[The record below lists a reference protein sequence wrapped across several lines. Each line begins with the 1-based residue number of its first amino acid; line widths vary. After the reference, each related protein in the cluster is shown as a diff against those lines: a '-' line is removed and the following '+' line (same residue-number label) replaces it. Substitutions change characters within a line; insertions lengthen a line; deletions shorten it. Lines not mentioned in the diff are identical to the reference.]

1 MKTRDFFPDN
11 FTASDAENYMLK
23 YFKYVVISIQSLRR
37 VDYEDIAP
45 SKVEAL
51 EKLDEDEAMNMLAYY
66 TNARMV
72 YYFEK
77 FPICMRNMLEEFR
90 EKYKSKSA
98 DNIYRF
104 AHTVYEAICKILD
117 HFKPNSTA
125 YVGDC
130 DVDYKFDNR
139 VSEACKVS
147 HSLLDETIHIYSADY
162 PEYLKEL
169 TSCHFVN

>member
-1 MKTRDFFPDN
+1 MKMRDFFPDS
-11 FTASDAENYMLK
+11 FTTFAAENYMTK
-23 YFKYVVISIQSLRR
+23 YFKYIVITIQTLRW
-37 VDYEDIAP
+37 VNYEDIAP

-77 FPICMRNMLEEFR
+77 FHICMHNMLEEFHA
-90 EKYKSKSA
+90 KYKNKNA
-98 DNIYRF
+98 DNIYRYM
-104 AHTVYEAICKILD
+104 HTVYEAICKIMD

-125 YVGDC
+125 YVGEC
-130 DVDYKFDNR
+130 DVDYKFDDR
-139 VSEACKVS
+139 VSEACKSS
-147 HSLLDETIHIYSADY
+147 HSLLDETIHMYYNDY

-169 TSCHFVN
+169 TECHFIS